1 MISAVYPAPRAGA
14 VLLQRIMAMLE
25 TVLHL
30 GVHRCATTS
39 FQAYLDQNAKTLSHS
54 QVVAWTPQ
62 TARTSVF
69 AGLVRPPE
77 ADAPTDVAKEQT
89 AQTAIAKACADMTR
103 CGARTLLVSEEN
115 MIGTPRDNLARGA
128 LYPHLPHR
136 LSRFVRAFDH
146 KIDHI
151 GLCIRSY
158 EDYWASVLA
167 FSVAHGGDVPVPTQT
182 QELAHQPRNWTT
194 LVKEIAAAAP
204 NARITV
210 WTFEAFAGR
219 PRRQFNMLTSRI
231 DVAAMLDQTANW
243 KNTSRNLNKLRHI
256 LKRHQRADMATRL
269 PSGGG
274 TWMPFDDL
282 ERAVMRAQY
291 ADDKAWF
298 RKAGPQITFHEQ
310 TAIKV
315 PRNTSHRLTG
325 HDLTGGHHETTR
337 QMV

>member
-1 MISAVYPAPRAGA
+1 MIAAINHTPPRGA
-14 VLLQRIMAMLE
+14 VVLQRIAAMLE

-39 FQAYLDQNAKTLSHS
+39 FQAYLDQNADALATSG
-54 QVVAWTPQ
+54 VAAWTPKM
-62 TARTSVF
+62 TRSAMF

-77 ADAPTDVAKEQT
+77 AETANDLAMEKNASALIT
-89 AQTAIAKACADMTR
+89 AQYDRIAAS
-103 CGARTLLVSEEN
+103 GARNLLVSEEN

-128 LYPHLPHR
+128 LYPHLSQR
-136 LSRFVRAFDH
+136 LARFVRAFGA

-167 FSVAHGGDVPVPTQT
+167 YSVASGGDVPLAVQT
-182 QELAHQPRNWTT
+182 EQLAHQPRNWSQI
-194 LVKEIAAAAP
+194 VAEVARAAP
-204 NARITV
+204 NAKITV

-219 PRRQFNMLTSRI
+219 PRRQFNMLTGRI
-231 DVAAMLDQTANW
+231 DVAGLLDQSPNW
-243 KNTSRNLNKLRHI
+243 KNTSRNCNKLRYI
-256 LKRHQRADMATRL
+256 LKTKGRMDMAARL
-269 PSGGG
+269 PRGGG
-274 TWMPFDDL
+274 TWMPFNDL

-291 ADDKAWF
+291 ADDKACL
-298 RKAGPQITFHEQ
+298 RRAGPQITFHET

-315 PRNTSHRLTG
+315 PRKSPTRLTG
-325 HDLTGGHHETTR
+325 HDMTGGQYEPTR